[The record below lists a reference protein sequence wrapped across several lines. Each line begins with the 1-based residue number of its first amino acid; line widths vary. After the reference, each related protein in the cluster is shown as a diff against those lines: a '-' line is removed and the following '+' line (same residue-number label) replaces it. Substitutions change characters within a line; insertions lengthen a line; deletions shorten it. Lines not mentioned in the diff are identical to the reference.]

1 MSLSALFD
9 KAYDF
14 RKTYLTRHSRRHHS
28 QFGEDVVLNDWL
40 DKHVK
45 QGLYVDVGCYHPSKF
60 SNTCFLHKRGWHGIN
75 IDMDAI
81 KVRCFDLARPN
92 DCNVHAPV
100 SDKKEVVTVY
110 NYSRY
115 GLGST
120 IDPEVAAN
128 TDTPVYSKQELETR
142 TLTEI
147 IDASP
152 FAGETVDLLTIDAE
166 GHDFAVIRSL
176 DMNRYKPKIL
186 LTESHLKDIHAI
198 LEQPMHR
205 YLEEAGYQLYN
216 WVGFTL
222 IYALPDN
229 GLIKER

>member
-9 KAYDF
+9 KAYIF

-100 SDKKEVVTVY
+100 SDKKDVVTVY

-128 TDTPVYSKQELETR
+128 TDTPVYS
-142 TLTEI
+142 
-147 IDASP
+147 
-152 FAGETVDLLTIDAE
+152 
-166 GHDFAVIRSL
+166 
-176 DMNRYKPKIL
+176 
-186 LTESHLKDIHAI
+186 
-198 LEQPMHR
+198 
-205 YLEEAGYQLYN
+205 
-216 WVGFTL
+216 
-222 IYALPDN
+222 
-229 GLIKER
+229 

>member
-1 MSLSALFD
+1 MSLSALFE
-9 KAYDF
+9 KAYVL
-14 RKTYLTRHSRRHHS
+14 RKTFLTRHTQRHHS

-81 KVRCFDLARPN
+81 KVKCFDLARPG

-100 SDKKEVVTVY
+100 SDKKETVTVY

-128 TDTPVYSKQELETR
+128 TEMPVYSRQELETR

-152 FAGETVDLLTIDAE
+152 FAGEAVDLLTIDAE

-198 LEQPMHR
+198 LAQPMHL
-205 YLEEAGYQLYN
+205 YLEAAGYRLYN